1 MTGWWNGSDGTLL
14 SRRFVQAYVFPL
26 PGLKRAELETT
37 LRYKV
42 RTILP
47 VQTDDFAFRTRL
59 FRNAGKIFGA
69 AFLATG
75 DFQSLETA
83 RAKTLRLGFP
93 LTVPAAWGNSV
104 LLFIG
109 APEGVEAHLYEGGVL
124 KTSFA
129 PFSAGQ
135 TALLQRLLEKHRE
148 ARVFGWAPDGAYTLP
163 DGAWEPVPSSILAA
177 CPLWEQPA
185 PRRYPVVLGAALL
198 VCGLAFAVATAA
210 DATAQRE
217 HRNTVWKTWL
227 KNAGAT
233 PAQAATPLA
242 IIQTAG
248 LPVPDIFARMAKAWP
263 TGTKVESLQWTPGKL
278 VLVARSGSAL
288 RSLQAL
294 TADPWFRS
302 LRVDDIHALKD
313 GGEQFTVEGGL
324 NLDR

>member
-1 MTGWWNGSDGTLL
+1 MTGWWNGSEGTLL
-14 SRRFVQAYVFPL
+14 SRRFVQAYVFSL

-47 VQTDDFAFRTRL
+47 VQTDEFAFRTRL
-59 FRNAGKIFGA
+59 FRNAGKTYGA
-69 AFLATG
+69 AFLATA
-75 DFQSLETA
+75 DFQTLDTA

-93 LTVPAAWGNSV
+93 LAVPAAWGDLV
-104 LLFIG
+104 LLFVG
-109 APEGVEAHLYEGGVL
+109 SPEGVEAHLYEGGAL

-129 PFSAGQ
+129 PFPASQ
-135 TALLQRLLEKHRE
+135 TVLLQRLLDRHRE
-148 ARVFGWAPDGAYTLP
+148 ARVFGWAPDKRFALP
-163 DGAWEPVPSSILAA
+163 EGAWEPVPPSTLAA

-198 VCGLAFAVATAA
+198 LCGLAFAVATAS
-210 DATAQRE
+210 DATFQRE
-217 HRNTVWKTWL
+217 HRNAVWKTWL
-227 KNAGAT
+227 KNAGAV
-233 PAQAATPLA
+233 PASAATP
-242 IIQTAG
+242 QTVLLTVG
-248 LPVPDIFARMAKAWP
+248 LPIPEIFARLALAWP
-263 TGTKVESLQWTPGKL
+263 SGTKIESLQWTSGKL
-278 VLVARSGSAL
+278 VLVAHSASAL

-302 LRVDDIHALKD
+302 LRVDDIHTLKD